1 MTKMNNFCFRISRK
15 SKCKYS
21 NLAIFKFLMKN
32 KCSVKENI
40 QQSSNFDEI
49 YEIFLKS
56 MTRSMIN
63 TTHLRSNKTFI
74 KKIIEKSMLSL
85 FFNTILSQIQY
96 SLNQNLSNFLS
107 LKIVNNKNLLHLS
120 VIPKRR
126 IYLKQLVKYRSKN
139 SRRERNF
146 QRLIS
151 VIVSKDEPDEN
162 YSDLYKSWNLLKINS
177 NNYYHNYV
185 PKSLLTSYHNIKSN
199 PSLLYSQH
207 FETSIKKAT
216 TKPSKQFFVTIAKT
230 LYYLHD
236 PATLTSTR
244 RVCIPKK
251 YCIYN
256 YYYLILRLDK
266 TCRENFMRYATKR
279 KKEHY
284 TNKIYHFHKTSMIFK
299 DSLMLQKVS
308 LYYLNYLSDYIF
320 SSETAVFI
328 GGSSTKYL
336 SIFLFIQR
344 IYNSSFFI
352 TFFNEDFSIVTECV
366 RKMFITCNPEI
377 INFNDTDY
385 FE

>member
-251 YCIYN
+251 YCIYK
-256 YYYLILRLDK
+256 L
-266 TCRENFMRYATKR
+266 
-279 KKEHY
+279 
-284 TNKIYHFHKTSMIFK
+284 
-299 DSLMLQKVS
+299 
-308 LYYLNYLSDYIF
+308 
-320 SSETAVFI
+320 VFN
-328 GGSSTKYL
+328 L
-336 SIFLFIQR
+336 LA
-344 IYNSSFFI
+344 I
-352 TFFNEDFSIVTECV
+352 TI
-366 RKMFITCNPEI
+366 
-377 INFNDTDY
+377 
-385 FE
+385 